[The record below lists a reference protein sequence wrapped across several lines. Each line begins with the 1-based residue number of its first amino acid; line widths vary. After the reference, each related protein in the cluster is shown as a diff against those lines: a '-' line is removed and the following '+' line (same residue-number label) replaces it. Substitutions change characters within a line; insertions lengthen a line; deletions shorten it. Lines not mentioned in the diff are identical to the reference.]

1 MSTMCPPSFL
11 DTGSGGGTLVFVL
24 ASPGARLS
32 HLPRRCS
39 TLLKCAHEGKGCGV
53 QFELSY
59 LENPAT

>member
-1 MSTMCPPSFL
+1 MSTVCPPSFL

-24 ASPGARLS
+24 ASLGARPI
-32 HLPRRCS
+32 HLPRRCNA
-39 TLLKCAHEGKGCGV
+39 LLKCAPEGKGCGV